1 MHRNIDKSHYCTTSV
16 HKSSTKSLDPVFIR
30 LLTIINETS
39 VKLRTIKINNFKLLA
54 GQNVQQT
61 NDSAVILDDLKT
73 GSFILMQSLNLQS
86 NLILQLLFLCVCV
99 CVCVCNYTG
108 TQMITAVL
116 SMCECYFV
124 VLSRL
129 RL

>member
-61 NDSAVILDDLKT
+61 NDSAVLCVNVILDDLKT

-99 CVCVCNYTG
+99 CVCVI
-108 TQMITAVL
+108 TQ
-116 SMCECYFV
+116 EH
-124 VLSRL
+124 R
-129 RL
+129 